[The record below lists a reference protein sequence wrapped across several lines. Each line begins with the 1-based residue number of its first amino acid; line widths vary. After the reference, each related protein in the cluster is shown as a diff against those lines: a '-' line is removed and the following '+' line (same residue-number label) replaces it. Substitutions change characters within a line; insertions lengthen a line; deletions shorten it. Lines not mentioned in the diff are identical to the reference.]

1 MHGIIIAHGKSK
13 PLTVSGETG
22 IMKPDRILPWDGVER
37 RKRER
42 RSFEV
47 RRCCSCNS
55 CFPARDILNLCP
67 DCVRKMMLLYEK
79 NQGLPAK
86 T

>member
-13 PLTVSGETG
+13 TIPVSGVSG
-22 IMKPDRILPWDGVER
+22 IMKAEREVPWDGVER
-37 RKRER
+37 RKWER

-55 CFPARDILNLCP
+55 SFPARDILNLCP
-67 DCVRKMMLLYEK
+67 DCVRKMMLRYQK

>member
-1 MHGIIIAHGKSK
+1 MHGIIIAHGNSK
-13 PLTVSGETG
+13 LVPVSGETDR
-22 IMKPDRILPWDGVER
+22 MKADRTVPWDGVER

-55 CFPARDILNLCP
+55 NFPARDILNLCP
-67 DCVRKMMLLYEK
+67 DCMSKMMLLYQK